1 MKEVSGGGTDVIR
14 ALAHLLCKAGA
25 LPTGLRPHSGGGV
38 RSGPPALAM
47 SIEAAQVRAANGS
60 YR

>member
-1 MKEVSGGGTDVIR
+1 MKEASSGGPDVIR
-14 ALAHLLCKAGA
+14 ALAQLVCKAG
-25 LPTGLRPHSGGGV
+25 LSRLNYGLTV
-38 RSGPPALAM
+38 VVVCATALAM